1 MTATRSELQA
11 WLDTWNENHAAPS
24 ANSVVDF
31 LGIELAPEPTLPVGQ
46 RRRSPDGVE
55 VIKTDDGT
63 NSWRRYRGK
72 AFLSWFTGAEVAG
85 WEVITDAPPSANS
98 VVDFLGIELA
108 EPEPETPVGQRRRSP
123 DGVEVVKTDGVSAL
137 CWQRYAG
144 VGKAWFSYDAI
155 ADWQIVTDAPEVP
168 ENIIEAVILTLRA
181 DDHEQRE
188 RGFTNYRTNA
198 KALARAGLLAGTLP
212 EAPVCEREHLP
223 SHSVRICLATISDDT
238 IADLA
243 EGAGNPSA
251 PVADA
256 AHRER
261 ERRRRV
267 EGRA

>member
-1 MTATRSELQA
+1 MTVTRSELQA

-55 VIKTDDGT
+55 VIKTDDGP

-72 AFLSWFTGAEVAG
+72 AYLSWFTGAQVAD
-85 WEVITDAPPSANS
+85 WEVI
-98 VVDFLGIELA
+98 
-108 EPEPETPVGQRRRSP
+108 
-123 DGVEVVKTDGVSAL
+123 
-137 CWQRYAG
+137 
-144 VGKAWFSYDAI
+144 
-155 ADWQIVTDAPEVP
+155 TDAPEVP
-168 ENIIEAVILTLRA
+168 ENVLNAAAQLIAADVCPCDDECDSGCIGTGDRLAHILA
-181 DDHEQRE
+181 DS
-188 RGFTNYRTNA
+188 
-198 KALARAGLLAGTLP
+198 GLLAGALP

>member
-1 MTATRSELQA
+1 MTVTRSELQA

-46 RRRSPDGVE
+46 RRRSPGGVE
-55 VIKTDDGT
+55 VVKTDDGT

-85 WEVITDAPPSANS
+85 WEVITDAPEC
-98 VVDFLGIELA
+98 D
-108 EPEPETPVGQRRRSP
+108 
-123 DGVEVVKTDGVSAL
+123 
-137 CWQRYAG
+137 
-144 VGKAWFSYDAI
+144 
-155 ADWQIVTDAPEVP
+155 
-168 ENIIEAVILTLRA
+168 
-181 DDHEQRE
+181 
-188 RGFTNYRTNA
+188 
-198 KALARAGLLAGTLP
+198 
-212 EAPVCEREHLP
+212 REHLP

>member
-1 MTATRSELQA
+1 MTVTRSELQA

-46 RRRSPDGVE
+46 RRRSPGGVE
-55 VIKTDDGT
+55 VVKTDDGT

-72 AFLSWFTGAEVAG
+72 AFLSWFTGAEVAD
-85 WEVITDAPPSANS
+85 WEVITDAPEC
-98 VVDFLGIELA
+98 D
-108 EPEPETPVGQRRRSP
+108 
-123 DGVEVVKTDGVSAL
+123 
-137 CWQRYAG
+137 
-144 VGKAWFSYDAI
+144 
-155 ADWQIVTDAPEVP
+155 
-168 ENIIEAVILTLRA
+168 
-181 DDHEQRE
+181 
-188 RGFTNYRTNA
+188 
-198 KALARAGLLAGTLP
+198 
-212 EAPVCEREHLP
+212 REHLP

>member
-1 MTATRSELQA
+1 MTVTRSELQA

-46 RRRSPDGVE
+46 RRRSPGGVE

-85 WEVITDAPPSANS
+85 WEVITDAPEC
-98 VVDFLGIELA
+98 D
-108 EPEPETPVGQRRRSP
+108 
-123 DGVEVVKTDGVSAL
+123 
-137 CWQRYAG
+137 
-144 VGKAWFSYDAI
+144 
-155 ADWQIVTDAPEVP
+155 
-168 ENIIEAVILTLRA
+168 
-181 DDHEQRE
+181 
-188 RGFTNYRTNA
+188 
-198 KALARAGLLAGTLP
+198 
-212 EAPVCEREHLP
+212 REHLP
-223 SHSVRICLATISDDT
+223 SHSVRICLAPISDDT